1 MIRTFWIAG
10 FVAMIFIMGA
20 KMTARAEP
28 AYRPMEQAE
37 QGPFEE
43 PIMIN
48 RWTLWVAPAL
58 ALSHH

>member
-1 MIRTFWIAG
+1 MVRTFWIAG

-48 RWTLWVAPAL
+48 RRTL
-58 ALSHH
+58 